1 MLALAVW
8 IAPALPAWAA
18 PGNPQAVDL
27 NNYQGPAR
35 AEVLELQRFVLPIMN
50 EAASLSLDMIAVAMA
65 DNPDMQIQVYE
76 QMQMLAN
83 TDTTTSAEVKNKL
96 RMLLNNAKT
105 QRQLGRTV
113 DEATH
118 MRQMNTLMPSYL
130 ARLRQ
135 INEKLYNGIRPRL
148 FKIADKDPDYALQIC
163 YAMMQRINASQLQAK
178 ANSAGAT
185 ESDRKMLRLPAEL
198 QQYAVKVKAKQGQ

>member
-18 PGNPQAVDL
+18 PGNPQAVDP
-27 NNYQGPAR
+27 NTYQGPAR
-35 AEVLELQRFVLPIMN
+35 AEVLELQRFVLPILN
-50 EAASLSLDMIAVAMA
+50 EFASLSLDMIAVTMA
-65 DNPDMQIQVYE
+65 DNPDMQIRIYE

-105 QRQLGRTV
+105 QKQLGRAV
-113 DEATH
+113 DEAAH
-118 MRQMNTLMPSYL
+118 MRQMNALMPSYL
-130 ARLRQ
+130 ARIHQ
-135 INEKLYNGIRPRL
+135 INDKLYNGMRPRL

-163 YAMMQRINASQLQAK
+163 YAMMQRMNTSQIQAN
-178 ANSAGAT
+178 ANSAGVT
-185 ESDRKMLRLPAEL
+185 ESERKMLRLPAEL
-198 QQYAVKVKAKQGQ
+198 QQYAMKVKAKQGQ